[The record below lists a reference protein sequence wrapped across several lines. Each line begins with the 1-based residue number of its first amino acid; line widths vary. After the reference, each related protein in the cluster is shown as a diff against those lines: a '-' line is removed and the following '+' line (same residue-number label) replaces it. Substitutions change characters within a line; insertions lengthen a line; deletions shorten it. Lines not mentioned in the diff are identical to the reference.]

1 MKNISTL
8 NLANNSLTSKAM
20 IELSQIASSLPK
32 LKSLDLSYNGLGDK
46 SATYLKDILNQCK
59 CLTKLSLKSCCLTT
73 DLFTSYDVSF
83 LCQLRELDLS
93 YNRLGLL
100 GLVELISVL
109 KKSTVLKSVSVN
121 GCVKTS
127 SDSEDE
133 KKIVDLF
140 LSLQDMTQNNLEFI
154 AFKQNK
160 VDLKDLPFELEK
172 ILVI

>member
-20 IELSQIASSLPK
+20 IELSQIASTLPK

-46 SATYLKDILNQCK
+46 SSTYLKDILHQCQ

-73 DLFTSYDVSF
+73 DLFTNYDVSF
-83 LCQLRELDLS
+83 LCQLSELDLS

>member
-20 IELSQIASSLPK
+20 IELSQIASTLPK

-127 SDSEDE
+127 SDLEDE

-140 LSLQDMTQNNLEFI
+140 LSLQDMTQNQLEFI

>member
-1 MKNISTL
+1 M
-8 NLANNSLTSKAM
+8 
-20 IELSQIASSLPK
+20 
-32 LKSLDLSYNGLGDK
+32 
-46 SATYLKDILNQCK
+46 
-59 CLTKLSLKSCCLTT
+59 
-73 DLFTSYDVSF
+73 
-83 LCQLRELDLS
+83 
-93 YNRLGLL
+93 
-100 GLVELISVL
+100 ELISVL

-140 LSLQDMTQNNLEFI
+140 LSLQDMTQNQLEFI

-160 VDLKDLPFELEK
+160 VDLKHLPIELEK

>member
-1 MKNISTL
+1 
-8 NLANNSLTSKAM
+8 M

-46 SATYLKDILNQCK
+46 SATYLKDILHQCQ

-73 DLFTSYDVSF
+73 DLFTNYDVSF
-83 LCQLRELDLS
+83 LCHLSELDLS

-121 GCVKTS
+121 AS

-140 LSLQDMTQNNLEFI
+140 SSLQDMTQNNLEFI
-154 AFKQNK
+154 AF
-160 VDLKDLPFELEK
+160 
-172 ILVI
+172 